1 MMKLNIEG
9 CESIR
14 YLYCFRYKVCVEL
27 MRPHFGNLHH
37 VTIDSWF
44 TGPKLSHELKQWNG
58 MPFSFFKARLPKERD
73 CKIARSIDGGSLQ

>member
-27 MRPHFGNLHH
+27 MRFYFGNLYY
-37 VTIDSWF
+37 VMIDSWF
-44 TGPKLSHELKQWNG
+44 IGLKFLYELK
-58 MPFSFFKARLPKERD
+58 
-73 CKIARSIDGGSLQ
+73 